1 MRCSICT
8 GGGEVKDSPFSCGH
22 GVLLC
27 TKCSSKITGEAQC
40 AECNHALFDEI
51 GKEINDTATKE
62 QAANPPP
69 EKKTEIR
76 TNTTPAMRSNF
87 TTCGTTAMARF
98 GAVEGDMRCDECGF
112 YFCDCMKQSRII

>member
-8 GGGEVKDSPFSCGH
+8 GGGDVKNIPFSCGH
-22 GVLLC
+22 DVLLC
-27 TKCSSKITGEAQC
+27 TKCSSKISGEAQC

-51 GKEINDTATKE
+51 EKEINDAAAKE
-62 QAANPPP
+62 QASKPP

-76 TNTTPAMRSNF
+76 TNTAPAMRSSAS
-87 TTCGTTAMARF
+87 TGTTAMARF
-98 GAVEGDMRCDECGF
+98 GAVEGDIRCDECGF